1 MFALHPARGA
11 LQKARRL
18 GGRTK
23 KSEGRAVITPDLL
36 LLDDVRI
43 NGIPCAWIDAKH
55 FFGAALGFPRKKTQ
69 KQVDR
74 YVAEYGY
81 GAVVYRHGFCN
92 SLRLKGAILLDSS
105 PLDLSKLDFFHEK
118 NRESNS

>member
-1 MFALHPARGA
+1 MCIRDSYRKQSDLEVE
-11 LQKARRL
+11 Q
-18 GGRTK
+18 K

-92 SLRLKGAILLDSS
+92 SLRLRGAILLDAS
-105 PLDLSKLDFFHEK
+105 PLDLSELEFFHEK
-118 NRESNS
+118 NRESDS